1 MGLFSIFGK
10 KGLSDEVTEVFMQKF
25 DELAKK
31 IEELEQTIA
40 RKDKEISDLINE
52 LDRVNQSIP
61 NTNTNTNLNSKQLEL
76 IEKNIKDTKEE
87 NDRLKQVID
96 EYNLSS
102 KKEKYY
108 YKVDIEKF
116 YSAARFKELANT
128 IVNNGI
134 VYLQDLTLEFFDTLS
149 QDIKNLEE
157 GKIRFQKFLTK
168 EFIEWE
174 VVTYLNKGERVSKL
188 YSKSRKLVNIFIEN
202 DIEFME
208 DLINF
213 DFSKL
218 VDLGF
223 KDSQIEE
230 FILKRDEYYQER
242 RVVK

>member
-10 KGLSDEVTEVFMQKF
+10 KDLYAEQK
-25 DELAKK
+25 LLKK

-157 GKIRFQKFLTK
+157 GKIRFQKFITK

>member
-10 KGLSDEVTEVFMQKF
+10 KDLEAEQK
-25 DELAKK
+25 LLKK

-157 GKIRFQKFLTK
+157 GKIRFQKFITK

-174 VVTYLNKGERVSKL
+174 VVTYLKKGERVSKL

-218 VDLGF
+218 GDLGF

>member
-10 KGLSDEVTEVFMQKF
+10 KDLEAEQK
-25 DELAKK
+25 LLKK

-134 VYLQDLTLEFFDTLS
+134 VYLQDLTLEFFDTLL

>member
-10 KGLSDEVTEVFMQKF
+10 KDLEAEQK
-25 DELAKK
+25 LLKK

-208 DLINF
+208 DLIN
-213 DFSKL
+213 
-218 VDLGF
+218 
-223 KDSQIEE
+223 I
-230 FILKRDEYYQER
+230 FIQNK
-242 RVVK
+242 KKP

>member
-10 KGLSDEVTEVFMQKF
+10 KDLEAEQK
-25 DELAKK
+25 LLKK

-40 RKDKEISDLINE
+40 RKDKEISDFINE

>member
-10 KGLSDEVTEVFMQKF
+10 KDLEAEQK
-25 DELAKK
+25 LLKK

-188 YSKSRKLVNIFIEN
+188 YSKSRKLVNVFIEN

>member
-10 KGLSDEVTEVFMQKF
+10 KDLEAEQK
-25 DELAKK
+25 LLKK

-61 NTNTNTNLNSKQLEL
+61 NTNINTNTNLNSKQLEL

-128 IVNNGI
+128 IVNNRI

>member
-10 KGLSDEVTEVFMQKF
+10 KDLEAEQK
-25 DELAKK
+25 LLKK

-149 QDIKNLEE
+149 QNIKNLEE

>member
-10 KGLSDEVTEVFMQKF
+10 KDLEAEQK
-25 DELAKK
+25 LLKK

-40 RKDKEISDLINE
+40 RKDKGISDLINE

>member
-10 KGLSDEVTEVFMQKF
+10 KDLEAEQK
-25 DELAKK
+25 LLKK

-108 YKVDIEKF
+108 YKVDIEKLLDILGQQNIC
-116 YSAARFKELANT
+116 SILVEGGA
-128 IVNNGI
+128 
-134 VYLQDLTLEFFDTLS
+134 TLS
-149 QDIKNLEE
+149 GSFVAK
-157 GKIRFQKFLTK
+157 
-168 EFIEWE
+168 
-174 VVTYLNKGERVSKL
+174 
-188 YSKSRKLVNIFIEN
+188 
-202 DIEFME
+202 
-208 DLINF
+208 
-213 DFSKL
+213 KL
-218 VDLGF
+218 VDKVYFFIAPKIIGGKEAKTPVAGTGILNLQEALAL
-223 KDSQIEE
+223 KDIQIEKLE
-230 FILKRDEYYQER
+230 EDVLIIG
-242 RVVK
+242 RVDKDKV

>member
-10 KGLSDEVTEVFMQKF
+10 KDLEAEQK
-25 DELAKK
+25 LLKK

-149 QDIKNLEE
+149 QDIKNLEV

>member
-10 KGLSDEVTEVFMQKF
+10 KDLEAEQK
-25 DELAKK
+25 LLKK

-108 YKVDIEKF
+108 YQEK
-116 YSAARFKELANT
+116 K
-128 IVNNGI
+128 
-134 VYLQDLTLEFFDTLS
+134 
-149 QDIKNLEE
+149 
-157 GKIRFQKFLTK
+157 
-168 EFIEWE
+168 
-174 VVTYLNKGERVSKL
+174 KL
-188 YSKSRKLVNIFIEN
+188 
-202 DIEFME
+202 
-208 DLINF
+208 
-213 DFSKL
+213 
-218 VDLGF
+218 
-223 KDSQIEE
+223 
-230 FILKRDEYYQER
+230 
-242 RVVK
+242 

>member
-1 MGLFSIFGK
+1 MGLFFIFGK
-10 KGLSDEVTEVFMQKF
+10 KDLEAEQK
-25 DELAKK
+25 LLKK

>member
-10 KGLSDEVTEVFMQKF
+10 KDLEAEQK
-25 DELAKK
+25 LLKK

-61 NTNTNTNLNSKQLEL
+61 NINTNTNLNSKQLEL

>member
-10 KGLSDEVTEVFMQKF
+10 KDLEAEQK
-25 DELAKK
+25 LLKK

-40 RKDKEISDLINE
+40 RKDKEISDLLNE

>member
-10 KGLSDEVTEVFMQKF
+10 KDLEAEQK
-25 DELAKK
+25 LLKK

-52 LDRVNQSIP
+52 LDRINQSIP

>member
-10 KGLSDEVTEVFMQKF
+10 KDLEAEQK
-25 DELAKK
+25 LLKK

>member
-10 KGLSDEVTEVFMQKF
+10 KDLEAEQK
-25 DELAKK
+25 LLKK

-116 YSAARFKELANT
+116 
-128 IVNNGI
+128 
-134 VYLQDLTLEFFDTLS
+134 
-149 QDIKNLEE
+149 
-157 GKIRFQKFLTK
+157 
-168 EFIEWE
+168 
-174 VVTYLNKGERVSKL
+174 
-188 YSKSRKLVNIFIEN
+188 
-202 DIEFME
+202 
-208 DLINF
+208 
-213 DFSKL
+213 
-218 VDLGF
+218 
-223 KDSQIEE
+223 
-230 FILKRDEYYQER
+230 
-242 RVVK
+242 

>member
-10 KGLSDEVTEVFMQKF
+10 KDLEAEQK
-25 DELAKK
+25 LLKK

-108 YKVDIEKF
+108 YKVDIE
-116 YSAARFKELANT
+116 NT
-128 IVNNGI
+128 
-134 VYLQDLTLEFFDTLS
+134 LHRS
-149 QDIKNLEE
+149 QEHC
-157 GKIRFQKFLTK
+157 
-168 EFIEWE
+168 
-174 VVTYLNKGERVSKL
+174 
-188 YSKSRKLVNIFIEN
+188 
-202 DIEFME
+202 
-208 DLINF
+208 
-213 DFSKL
+213 
-218 VDLGF
+218 
-223 KDSQIEE
+223 
-230 FILKRDEYYQER
+230 
-242 RVVK
+242 

>member
-10 KGLSDEVTEVFMQKF
+10 KDLEAEQK
-25 DELAKK
+25 LLKK

-128 IVNNGI
+128 IINNGI

>member
-10 KGLSDEVTEVFMQKF
+10 KDLEAEQK
-25 DELAKK
+25 LLKK

-128 IVNNGI
+128 IVNNRI